1 LELQFEQKIAYNLR
15 RRRRKGKWTRKCHQS
30 SEKIAKAKIAA
41 KEKKQVQFQTSYRTV
56 GGIPI
61 KEMLSLN
68 RLN

>member
-41 KEKKQVQFQTSYRTV
+41 KEKKTGPVSNQFPNCRRQS
-56 GGIPI
+56 I
-61 KEMLSLN
+61 KKMLSLN